1 MSEVLEKCA
10 LKQLDEHCKKYAPL
24 PDYQSAYRQS
34 YSCETAL
41 VRLMNDILWNM
52 ECSDV
57 TAFIAIDLSA
67 AFDTV
72 DHGILLGVLQ
82 YQFGVTGMVRKCF
95 DSYLS
100 PRQFQVNIGKAY
112 SEPID
117 LQFSVPQGS
126 CAGPIL
132 FLLYASTIGDT
143 IDIHGYVEDH
153 GIKSKFKAKGNNNET
168 ELETIHGL
176 ESCLEDVKVWMD
188 ENQLKMN
195 SSKTEFILFGSRGQ
209 LQKCTTNSIN
219 VNGVEVKQGSC
230 IRYLGTLLDAQLNMA
245 QHINAKCRTAMMNL
259 FKIKQIQLMMTIE
272 ACQTVVFGLVLSHLD
287 YSNAILATLPS
298 NAIHKMQ

>member
-1 MSEVLEKCA
+1 MSIVGSMASKSCELDVVPTTLFKAILPHIIDTLVKIINTSLGQGVFARKWKIAIVRPLLKKLGLDLTFKNYRPVSNLCFLSKVLEKCA

-41 VRLMNDILWNM
+41 VKIMNDILWNM
-52 ECSDV
+52 ECGDV

-72 DHGILLGVLQ
+72 DHGILLDVLQ
-82 YQFGVTGMVRKCF
+82 YRFGVTGMVRKWF

-100 PRQFQVNIGKAY
+100 PSQFQVNIGKEY

-132 FLLYASTIGDT
+132 FSLYLSTIGEVIPQT
-143 IDIHGYVEDH
+143 IDIHGYVDDH
-153 GIKSKFKAKGNNNET
+153 GIKSKFKAKEG
-168 ELETIHGL
+168 
-176 ESCLEDVKVWMD
+176 
-188 ENQLKMN
+188 
-195 SSKTEFILFGSRGQ
+195 
-209 LQKCTTNSIN
+209 
-219 VNGVEVKQGSC
+219 
-230 IRYLGTLLDAQLNMA
+230 
-245 QHINAKCRTAMMNL
+245 
-259 FKIKQIQLMMTIE
+259 
-272 ACQTVVFGLVLSHLD
+272 
-287 YSNAILATLPS
+287 
-298 NAIHKMQ
+298 